1 MDNRVVLTGCANY
14 DPEVVAE
21 AFDRLFDPIGGLD
34 WVKPGMRVAVK
45 VNFVLAK
52 SPEKAATT
60 HPALVKELCRR
71 LVEHGAEVTVGDSP
85 GGPYNKAALETVYL
99 ATGMRTILETGA
111 KLNEDFTDQ
120 EVCPPDA
127 ETIHSFRGISFLE
140 QADAIVDFCKL
151 KTHALMGYT
160 GACKNMFGGI
170 AGLYKT
176 ECHYRFPTHAQFA
189 SMLVDLCEYYKP
201 VLSIC
206 DGVLAME
213 GNGPSFG
220 DPRPMGVLAASFNPH
235 ALDLACCDLIGLQ
248 AGQVPTLAE
257 AVRRG
262 LCPETTDQL
271 EIYGDPELF
280 RVHDFKLQPLG
291 DIQFVRNHNGIVYSF
306 IKHFVTTRPVAGQ
319 ECVGCGKCAA
329 VCPEKAIVIHNRR
342 PQINH
347 RKCVSCFCCVE
358 FCPQGTMRPF
368 EPFTLRLL
376 HKARKN

>member
-1 MDNRVVLTGCANY
+1 MDNRVVITECENY
-14 DPEVVAE
+14 EASVVAE
-21 AFDRLFDPIGGLD
+21 AFDRLLDPIGGLD
-34 WVKPGMRVAVK
+34 WVKPGMKVAVK
-45 VNFVLAK
+45 VNFVLPK
-52 SPEKAATT
+52 SPDKAATT

-71 LVEHGAEVTVGDSP
+71 MIERGAEVTVGDSP
-85 GGPYNKAALETVYL
+85 GGPYNRAALEAVYL
-99 ATGMRTILETGA
+99 ATGMRTVLETGA

-120 EVCPPDA
+120 EVIPPDA

-176 ECHYRFPTHAQFA
+176 ECHYRFPTHTQFA

-220 DPRPMGVLAASFNPH
+220 DPRQMSVLAASLNPH
-235 ALDLACCDLIGLQ
+235 ALDLLCCDLIGLRPE
-248 AGQVPTLAE
+248 QVPTLTE
-257 AVRRG
+257 AKRRG
-262 LCPETTDQL
+262 LCPDNVSGLQ
-271 EIYGDPELF
+271 IYGDPEPF
-280 RVHDFKLQPLG
+280 RVSDFKLQPLG
-291 DIQFVRNHNGIVYSF
+291 DIQFVKNHNGVVYSF
-306 IKHFVTTRPVAGQ
+306 IKHFVMTRPVAGAN
-319 ECVGCGKCAA
+319 CVGCGKCAS
-329 VCPEKAIVIHNRR
+329 VCPEKAIVIRKKRPVIDRR
-342 PQINH
+342 S
-347 RKCVSCFCCVE
+347 CVSCFCCVE
-358 FCPQGTMRPF
+358 FCPQGTMKPY
-368 EPFTLRLL
+368 EPFPLRLL